1 MTTAVLGQ
9 AIYGQTAFGNTTIG
23 TGGGGT
29 ANATAA
35 ICGQAIYGQAI
46 YVSYTGTGGGTPA
59 PVLGATSWQFGADPT
74 GPRRMHRA
82 STQRIRIMVRAL
94 TAGNPVDPTAGAVHF
109 AFTAPGTGT
118 GTAPTGAVYS
128 QAVYGQASYATAATV
143 WVPGTWETLTGP
155 PRQYGAR
162 VLVGPGQTADL
173 GRGFWIVW
181 IRVTDSPESPVRAV
195 STLTIT

>member
-9 AIYGQTAFGNTTIG
+9 AVYGQTVFGNYTVD
-23 TGGGGT
+23 TGGGG
-29 ANATAA
+29 
-35 ICGQAIYGQAI
+35 
-46 YVSYTGTGGGTPA
+46 GG

-74 GPRRMHRA
+74 SPRRMHRA

-94 TAGNPVDPTAGAVHF
+94 TAGAPVDPTAGAVHF
-109 AFTAPGTGT
+109 AFTAGAAPGTTT
-118 GTAPTGAVYS
+118 GTAPTGAVYGQS
-128 QAVYGQASYATAATV
+128 VYGQASYGTATTV

-155 PRQYGAR
+155 PRQYSAR

-173 GRGFWIVW
+173 DRGFWIVW
-181 IRVTDSPESPVRAV
+181 VRVTDSPESPVRAV